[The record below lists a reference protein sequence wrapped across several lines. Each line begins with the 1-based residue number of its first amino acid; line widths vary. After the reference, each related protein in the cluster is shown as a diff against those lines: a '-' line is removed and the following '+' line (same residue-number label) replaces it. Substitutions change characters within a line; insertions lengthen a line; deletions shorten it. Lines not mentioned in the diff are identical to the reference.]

1 MRRLTLPSPTNNN
14 PSRRRSFTAA
24 QTMLPIGKLPVDFL
38 KTCLTHRGATDPRV
52 VIGPRFGEDCAVI
65 DIGDRYL
72 LVKTDPVTFTAE
84 HIGWYA
90 VHINANDIATMGGR
104 PQWFQA
110 CLLFP
115 PDTSRETVR
124 GVFRQI
130 DETSQALGLTVT
142 GGHTEVTNAVSQP
155 VVVGTMYGT
164 VDKTKLVTSAGARPG
179 DLVVM
184 TKTAGLEG
192 TSILVA
198 EKADELRSQLGAVQW
213 QEILRLGQTFAISIV
228 TEALLAAQ
236 HGASAMHDPTE
247 GGLAMALYELAS
259 ASGHG
264 MRIELDAIPV
274 LPLTQDI
281 CDYFQINPL
290 GLMSSGTLLLTIPPQ
305 RWPILRATLQTE
317 GIAAQVIGEVRAES
331 GIAAFINGRPTD
343 FVYTETDELAK
354 VL

>member
-1 MRRLTLPSPTNNN
+1 
-14 PSRRRSFTAA
+14 
-24 QTMLPIGKLPVDFL
+24 MLPIGKLPADFL

-65 DIGDRYL
+65 DIGEHYL

-84 HIGWYA
+84 NIGWYA
-90 VHINANDIATMGGR
+90 VHINANDIATMGGQ

-115 PDTSRETVR
+115 PDTSQETVR
-124 GVFRQI
+124 RVFRQI
-130 DETSQALGLTVT
+130 DDTSQSLGVTVT

-164 VDKTKLVTSAGARPG
+164 VDKARLVTSAGARPD

-198 EKADELRSQLGAVQW
+198 EKADELRSQLGAARW
-213 QEILRLGQTFAISIV
+213 QETLRLGQTFQISIV
-228 TEALLAAQ
+228 TEAELAAQ

-247 GGLAMALYELAS
+247 GGIAMALYELAS
-259 ASGHG
+259 ASGYG

-274 LPLTQDI
+274 LPLTRDI
-281 CDYFQINPL
+281 CDYLQINPL
-290 GLMSSGTLLLTIPPQ
+290 GLISSGTLLLTIPPG
-305 RWPILRATLQTE
+305 RWPTLRANLQAE
-317 GIAAQVIGEVRAES
+317 GIAAQVIGTVRAES
-331 GIAAFINGRPTD
+331 GIAAFVNGKPAE
-343 FVYTETDELAK
+343 FVYSETDELTK